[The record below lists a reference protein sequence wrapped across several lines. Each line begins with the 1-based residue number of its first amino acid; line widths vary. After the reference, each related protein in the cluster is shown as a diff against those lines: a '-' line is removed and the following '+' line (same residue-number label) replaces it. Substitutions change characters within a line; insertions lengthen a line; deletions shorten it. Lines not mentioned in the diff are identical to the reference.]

1 MISRHRLGRSRCLVI
16 AAAVLSAIGLMTTP
30 KAADA
35 GGVSTGAA
43 VGIGLGA
50 FALGTMAGAR
60 PYYGAPY
67 YGPYGYYAAPAYY
80 YPPPPAYYPYAP
92 RSCWDP
98 YYQRYYAC

>member
-1 MISRHRLGRSRCLVI
+1 MTLPNHPRRSGLMVI
-16 AAAVLSAIGLMTTP
+16 AVAALSSIGLMTTP
-30 KAADA
+30 TTVNA

-50 FALGTMAGAR
+50 FALGTVAGAR

-67 YGPYGYYAAPAYY
+67 GYYAPAPAYY
-80 YPPPPAYYPYAP
+80 YPPAPAYYPYPPP
-92 RSCWDP
+92 RNCWDP